1 MSQPFLIKLKCS
13 PAKSRAFHN
22 EQPRVG
28 EHKDHKTERNIMP
41 YFNWSSRYAEEV
53 NCYLGGG
60 EGLLYN
66 VCIRLGTFH
75 AQFSSTA
82 SSTFSF
88 FLSLTLTRPGLTL
101 CVCLRSTL
109 RMSNLTHT
117 AQKATGKY
125 FYFIRTP
132 VGKTQNKIETETVYL
147 VILPRIHE
155 INERRSNRTHNR
167 LMTRRMTQSAV
178 ELNIIYGV
186 RGNFGKEITIK
197 NNDFLRMFKLFF
209 NN

>member
-1 MSQPFLIKLKCS
+1 MFASGWAHFTPS
-13 PAKSRAFHN
+13 FH
-22 EQPRVG
+22 QRLQA
-28 EHKDHKTERNIMP
+28 HSL
-41 YFNWSSRYAEEV
+41 SS
-53 NCYLGGG
+53 
-60 EGLLYN
+60 
-66 VCIRLGTFH
+66 
-75 AQFSSTA
+75 
-82 SSTFSF
+82 
-88 FLSLTLTRPGLTL
+88 FLSRSLAPGLH

-125 FYFIRTP
+125 FHFIRTP